1 MRRTPSALQ
10 TTQEVT
16 GLAVHNEL
24 RIQHNP
30 QLSAVHRRD
39 SPLGAELETT
49 RIDHVANV
57 TEGSDKYLILLRHV
71 LLHP

>member
-1 MRRTPSALQ
+1 
-10 TTQEVT
+10 
-16 GLAVHNEL
+16 VHNEL